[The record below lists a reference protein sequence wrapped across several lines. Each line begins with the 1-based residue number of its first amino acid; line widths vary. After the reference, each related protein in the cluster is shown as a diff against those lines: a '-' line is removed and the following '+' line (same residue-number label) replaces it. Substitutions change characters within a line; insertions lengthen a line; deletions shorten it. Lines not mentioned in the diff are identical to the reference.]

1 MTSLLHRIKSIFGRP
16 RNGGYVTTYPG
27 LRPGEVAAVLSK
39 GGPYV
44 LDWPCPVDPHIG
56 TLVALQEENQRRAME
71 LAKVTDRML
80 YPTLEDS
87 ILTGRCSKIAD
98 QVVPEYRGGKPRSC
112 TGHYAKRWQAAW
124 DGACV
129 ALGGDPARYR

>member
-1 MTSLLHRIKSIFGRP
+1 MSDIKTEHPVGPFSSPPRLYDPTLAEAVQQTGR
-16 RNGGYVTTYPG
+16 GA
-27 LRPGEVAAVLSK
+27 LRD
-39 GGPYV
+39 
-44 LDWPCPVDPHIG
+44 LDIAFAIATG
-56 TLVALQEENQRRAME
+56 RSERANAMLQE
-71 LAKVTDRML
+71 DF
-80 YPTLEDS
+80 
-87 ILTGRCSKIAD
+87 IGGRCAEIAD